1 MVWVRA
7 PANAWVREAEPLY
20 EWLADFAAHKL
31 IPGGSMFVFVRGRE
45 RLARSRDGDLQ
56 PRPKYCWKLEMQH
69 QGSRHYPRLNVAGG
83 VSVPEP
89 SSLRLRGNGLLGML
103 VWRRHAATA

>member
-1 MVWVRA
+1 MA
-7 PANAWVREAEPLY
+7 IFSA
-20 EWLADFAAHKL
+20 
-31 IPGGSMFVFVRGRE
+31 
-45 RLARSRDGDLQ
+45 
-56 PRPKYCWKLEMQH
+56 RPKYCWKLEMQH
-69 QGSRHYPRLNVAGG
+69 QGSRHYPHLNVAGG